1 MLASLSTSA
10 SYGFNVRRA
19 HRAFDRLLNAFLSGH
34 GLKTGYW
41 YYLRVLWT
49 NDGLTQKDLSTR
61 NNVSENTT
69 AILIRGMLKE
79 RLVTRRRNSRD
90 KREWNVWLTPRAVRL
105 RPELLPY
112 AAHVNEIAAK
122 GISKS
127 ELAIC
132 RSVLKRMSANL
143 EQAFQTAASS
153 PIPGPESDEGSSAP
167 HRA

>member
-1 MLASLSTSA
+1 MLPTVSTSA

-41 YYLRVLWT
+41 YYLRVLWA
-49 NDGLTQKDLSTR
+49 NDGLTQKELSDR

-79 RLVTRRRNSRD
+79 HLVTRKRNSRD

-105 RPELLPY
+105 RPGLLPY
-112 AAHVNEIAAK
+112 AAHVNDIAAK
-122 GISKS
+122 GISKR
-127 ELAIC
+127 ELAIGL
-132 RSVLKRMSANL
+132 SVLKRMSANL
-143 EQAFQTAASS
+143 EKAFQTDAST
-153 PIPGPESDEGSSAP
+153 PIPGAKSDEGRSA
-167 HRA
+167 RK